1 MTIWVDV
8 DDLIGHFYAGNRPSG
23 IQRLSF
29 DIASALIETGGGSV
43 RACRHGPGESG
54 FTELDWTDCRAKL
67 HEAMHHV
74 QVADADEAAVS
85 AAGEMVAAPSPIR
98 RAARGLPLD
107 LRMPIAMIYHAERN
121 AGVGLRHAVIAQV
134 HAARALRS
142 LVVNAWRWVRPRRA
156 APTIIPPVSGPET
169 QDAAIVEPAPVVVD
183 RAVPFAAGDVLL
195 STGATWQFP
204 YYSARIDRIRAMG
217 VRFAPFAHDMVP
229 LLFPEWSVKSTT
241 EAFEAWARGVL
252 TRADVLFANSDAT
265 ARDVAHYAE
274 RAGLAIPPAIKLP
287 MGASFPRAVDPDA
300 PRLHERPFVLFV
312 STIEP
317 RKNHAGMLRL
327 WRRLIDDL
335 PADVVPDLVL
345 AGRVGWL
352 AHDVVAQAEN
362 ADWFGGRLRLIQ
374 GPSDAELA
382 SLYRDC
388 LFTVYPSFY
397 EGWGLP
403 VTEGLSFGKP
413 VAASNRASIPEAGG
427 PFCLYFDPEDMNEAY
442 RVISRMI
449 CEPAIVAGLTAKI
462 ACEFRPP
469 SWADSAA
476 AILAALGAA
485 DEEPA
490 VIGAV
495 SDRPG
500 LLSRTG

>member
-1 MTIWVDV
+1 MTIWIDV
-8 DDLIGHFYAGNRPSG
+8 DDLIGYFYAGNRPSG

-29 DIASALIETGGGSV
+29 DLACALIDAGEGHIK
-43 RACRHGPGESG
+43 ACRHGPGMPG
-54 FTELDWTDCRAKL
+54 FTEIDWVDCRTKL
-67 HEAMHHV
+67 SDAMHGAGEHGPV
-74 QVADADEAAVS
+74 DAAVNQGTDAVADLS
-85 AAGEMVAAPSPIR
+85 AIR

-107 LRMPIAMIYHAERN
+107 LRGPVARIYVAERN
-121 AGVGLRHAVIAQV
+121 AFDGLRHFGIAQV
-134 HAARALRS
+134 HALRAMRD
-142 LVVNAWRWVRPRRA
+142 LVVGSWRWIRPRRRVA
-156 APTIIPPVSGPET
+156 AMMPVAGVHESLPADVAPE
-169 QDAAIVEPAPVVVD
+169 PVVVD
-183 RAVPFAAGDVLL
+183 RPVQFAAGDVLI

-204 YYSARIDRIRAMG
+204 HYGAQIDHIRAMG

-229 LLFPEWSVKSTT
+229 LLFPEWSVKATT
-241 EAFEAWARGVL
+241 EAFERWARGVL

-265 ARDVAHYAE
+265 ARDVAHYA
-274 RAGLAIPPAIKLP
+274 RRTGLVIPPAIKLP
-287 MGASFPRAVDPDA
+287 MGASFPRAIDPDA

-327 WRRLIDDL
+327 WRRLIDEL
-335 PADVVPDLVL
+335 PAEQVPDLVL

-362 ADWFGGRLRLIQ
+362 ADWFGGKLRLIQ

-403 VTEGLSFGKP
+403 VTEGLSFGRP

-427 PFCLYFDPEDMNEAY
+427 PFCAYFDPEDMNDAY

-449 CEPAIVAGLTAKI
+449 LEPAIVAALEDRI
-462 ACEFRPP
+462 AREFRPP

-476 AILAALGAA
+476 AIIAALG
-485 DEEPA
+485 DGREA
-490 VIGAV
+490 VTAL
-495 SDRPG
+495 SDSTA